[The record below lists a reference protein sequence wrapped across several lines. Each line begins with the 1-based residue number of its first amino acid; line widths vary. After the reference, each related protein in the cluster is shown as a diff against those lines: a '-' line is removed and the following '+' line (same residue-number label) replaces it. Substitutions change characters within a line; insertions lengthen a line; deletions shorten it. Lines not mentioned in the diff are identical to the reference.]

1 MTGRAL
7 VPKTTPAPDSTAS
20 LMGLLR
26 ELVHEVAKWVDAEIA
41 LVQAEASTMMRRVV
55 VGLLVLLASFA
66 TMIAAIVSL
75 AGVGVQA
82 LAPLLG
88 SVVMAGLVVS
98 LVLLLLM
105 VILGLVARQM
115 FVSAKRPGSSLMAW
129 VRSAPWESS
138 TK

>member
-7 VPKTTPAPDSTAS
+7 VPKTTSAPDSTAS

-41 LVQAEASTMMRRVV
+41 LVQAEAGTMMRRVV

-105 VILGLVARQM
+105 IILGLVARQM
-115 FVSAKRPGSSLMAW
+115 FVSVKRPGSSLMAW